1 MKLPFFRKRLSAD
14 AFADLVIR
22 EVTGRAPSLELR
34 IIEPLSLRVV
44 AADTTEQQIHLDRAF
59 DQYLDNPRE
68 LDEVVGRWASV
79 IVGGTIRQDKLDL
92 AAVVPIVKARR
103 WIDSQRAYHV
113 EQFGTDKAFSLC
125 WETYNA
131 ELIVAYAEFN
141 SGLRF
146 VRAEELEANG
156 LDMAALRHLAT
167 KNLAE
172 RTRELRYMGGGSEV
186 VVICAEG
193 NLEPSLILLDEVWQD
208 PRARV
213 DGDRLVTIAERG
225 FTITAGTENLRHV
238 WQLAADAA
246 VSYRKAQYAVSPH
259 LFEQRGLTF
268 ELVDGGEDDE
278 SHAIPS
284 PSNLDIHAVKRGGGS
299 DLVIIVATPL
309 LADTRSV
316 YRLFQK
322 IDNYLQFIAG
332 DAYKKECGNPSK
344 ESTRIIVRAHDETDP
359 AMFELLDSV
368 GDWVA
373 SRNASLVV
381 EALNSSEN

>member
-1 MKLPFFRKRLSAD
+1 MRLPFFGRRLSAD
-14 AFADLVIR
+14 AFTDLVIR
-22 EVTGRAPSLELR
+22 EVTGRAPDLELR
-34 IIEPLSLRVV
+34 IVERLTLRVV
-44 AADTTEQQIHLDRAF
+44 AAETTEQRIHLDRAF
-59 DQYLDNPRE
+59 EQYLETPRE
-68 LDEVVGRWASV
+68 LGEIVGRWASV
-79 IVGGTIRQDKLDL
+79 IVGWTVQQDKLDL

-125 WETYNA
+125 WETYNP
-131 ELIVAYAEFN
+131 ELVVVYAEFN

-146 VRAEELEANG
+146 VRAEEVEANG
-156 LDMAALRHLAT
+156 LDIPALRHLAT

-213 DGDRLVTIAERG
+213 DGNRLVTIAERG
-225 FTITAGTENLRHV
+225 FTVTAGTENLRHV

-259 LFEQRGLTF
+259 LFEQRGDTF
-268 ELVDGGEDDE
+268 ELVDGGEDDQ

-309 LADTRSV
+309 QADTRSV

-332 DAYKKECGNPSK
+332 DTYKKECGAPTK
-344 ESTRIIVRAHDETDP
+344 ESTRIIVRTHGETDP
-359 AMFELLDSV
+359 AIFELLGSV
-368 GDWVA
+368 GDWVT

-381 EALNSSEN
+381 EVLDPVH

>member
-1 MKLPFFRKRLSAD
+1 MRLPFFGKRLTAD
-14 AFADLVIR
+14 AFSDLVIR
-22 EVTGRAPSLELR
+22 EVTGRAPDLELR
-34 IIEPLSLRVV
+34 IIERLTLRVV
-44 AADTTEQQIHLDRAF
+44 AAETTEQRIHLDRAF
-59 DQYLDNPRE
+59 EQYLENPRE
-68 LDEVVGRWASV
+68 LDEIVGRWASV
-79 IVGGTIRQDKLDL
+79 IVGGTIQQEKLDL

-146 VRAEELEANG
+146 VRAEEVEANG

-167 KNLAE
+167 KNLTD
-172 RTRELRYMGGGSEV
+172 RTRELRIMGGGSDV

-193 NLEPSLILLDEVWQD
+193 NLEPSLILLDEVWRD

-213 DGDRLVTIAERG
+213 DGNRLVTIAERG
-225 FTITAGTENLRHV
+225 FAITAGTENLQHI

-246 VSYRKAQYAVSPH
+246 VSYRKAQYSVSPQ
-259 LFEQRGLTF
+259 LFEQQGRIF
-268 ELVDGGEDDE
+268 KVVDDGEDDE

-309 LADTRSV
+309 QADTRSV
-316 YRLFQK
+316 CRLFQK

-332 DAYKKECGNPSK
+332 DAYKKECGAPSK
-344 ESTRIIVRAHDETDP
+344 ESTRIIVRAHEKTDP
-359 AMFELLDSV
+359 AILELLGSV
-368 GDWVA
+368 GDWVP

-381 EALNSSEN
+381 EMLDAIH

>member
-1 MKLPFFRKRLSAD
+1 MKLPFFGRRLSAD

-22 EVTGRAPSLELR
+22 EVTGRAPDLELR
-34 IIEPLSLRVV
+34 IIERLTLRVV
-44 AADTTEQQIHLDRAF
+44 AAETTEQRIHLDRAF
-59 DQYLDNPRE
+59 EQYLENPRE
-68 LDEVVGRWASV
+68 LDEIVGRWASV
-79 IVGGTIRQDKLDL
+79 MVGWTVQQDKLDM
-92 AAVVPIVKARR
+92 AAVVPIIKARR

-113 EQFGTDKAFSLC
+113 EQFGTDEAFSLC

-131 ELIVAYAEFN
+131 ELIVVYAEFN

-146 VRAEELEANG
+146 VRAEEIEASG

-186 VVICAEG
+186 VVVCAEG

-213 DGDRLVTIAERG
+213 EGNRLVTIAERG
-225 FTITAGTENLRHV
+225 FAITAGTENLQHV

-246 VSYRKAQYAVSPH
+246 ASYRRAQYGVSPH
-259 LFEQRGLTF
+259 LFQQQGRIF
-268 ELVDGGEDDE
+268 ELVDDGKDDE

-299 DLVIIVATPL
+299 DLVIIIATPL
-309 LADTRSV
+309 QADARSV

-332 DAYKKECGNPSK
+332 DAYKKECGAPSK
-344 ESTRIIVRAHDETDP
+344 ESTRIIVRAHEETDP
-359 AMFELLDSV
+359 AILELLGGV
-368 GDWVA
+368 GDWVTT
-373 SRNASLVV
+373 RNASLVV
-381 EALNSSEN
+381 EGLDAIH

>member
-1 MKLPFFRKRLSAD
+1 MKLPFFGRRLTAD

-22 EVTGRAPSLELR
+22 EVTGRAPDVELR
-34 IIEPLSLRVV
+34 IIERLTLRVV
-44 AADTTEQQIHLDRAF
+44 AAETAEQRIHLDRAF
-59 DQYLDNPRE
+59 EQYLETPRE
-68 LDEVVGRWASV
+68 LGEIVGRWASV
-79 IVGGTIRQDKLDL
+79 IVGWTVRQEKLDL

-103 WIDSQRAYHV
+103 WLDSQRAYHV

-146 VRAEELEANG
+146 VRAEEVEANG

-167 KNLAE
+167 KKPNGPD
-172 RTRELRYMGGGSEV
+172 TRITIMGGGSDV

-208 PRARV
+208 RRARV
-213 DGDRLVTIAERG
+213 DGNRLVTIAERG
-225 FTITAGTENLRHV
+225 FAITAGTENLRHV

-259 LFEQRGLTF
+259 LFEQQGLIF
-268 ELVDGGEDDE
+268 ELVDDGEDDE

-284 PSNLDIHAVKRGGGS
+284 PSNLDIHAVRRGGGS

-309 LADTRSV
+309 QADTRSV

-332 DAYKKECGNPSK
+332 DAYKKECGAPSK
-344 ESTRIIVRAHDETDP
+344 ESTHIIVRAHEQTDP
-359 AMFELLDSV
+359 AILELLGSV

-381 EALNSSEN
+381 EVLDAIH